1 MHSYSLLPA
10 QRTFNCGTI
19 DPPLPSYESSTES
32 MTPKGNPTPCKNP
45 PYPVSNVPADLDS
58 DPSLSYSSLSHSS
71 DSFDD
76 ENSNKYDVQ
85 KGIKINV
92 GLKRGLNLS
101 RGVQSLQL
109 RYLQLCTDQSS

>member
-1 MHSYSLLPA
+1 
-10 QRTFNCGTI
+10 
-19 DPPLPSYESSTES
+19 
-32 MTPKGNPTPCKNP
+32 MTSKVNTALRNNP
-45 PYPVSNVPADLDS
+45 PNPVPNVPYDLDS